1 MALKLHLV
9 SSLNSVRFFVGL
21 ALTGL
26 IGIVQPPQSL
36 AQGSLRIEIT
46 GVGSKLIPVAVP
58 PLDAHEPHAK
68 LAQITAEV
76 LKANLSRSGS
86 INLIPTGAPQPA
98 LNETTPLGA
107 ALWTTWNDRGAAAL
121 VVGSVTAGTE
131 GRVETRFVLLDV
143 QRKVSLGGLSINAP
157 ATEMEAR
164 RTGHRIADFIYEKLT
179 AEPGFFATRLAFVRK
194 DGDTFSLIIS
204 DSDGQNAQVALRS
217 QQPVI
222 SLAWSPD
229 GSKLAY
235 VSFET
240 RDGINKPIVYTHTLA
255 SGTRTIVANQ
265 KGSNSSPT
273 WSPDSRQLA
282 VVLSQDGVSQI
293 YLVNPDGS
301 NLRRVSRG
309 NSIDTEPAFSPD
321 GRFLYFT
328 SDRGGTA
335 QIYRMRLDSDAPA
348 ERITFNASFNGRP
361 QVSPDGKTL
370 LFVTRREGLFRIAV
384 MNLASREEILISDG
398 PKDDSPSFA
407 PNGRW
412 IIYSSRFKGRDVMTA
427 VSQDGKLRSRL
438 SADGGAVKG
447 PAWGRLP

>member
-1 MALKLHLV
+1 MSLYLNRYRVFEHLKALVGFVVIGCLWAATTSV
-9 SSLNSVRFFVGL
+9 SFG
-21 ALTGL
+21 
-26 IGIVQPPQSL
+26 QSP
-36 AQGSLRIEIT
+36 LRIEIT
-46 GVGSKLIPVAVP
+46 GVGTKLIPVAIP
-58 PLDAHEPHAK
+58 PLDAQDSQAR
-68 LAQITAEV
+68 LAQITSEV
-76 LKANLSRSGS
+76 LRNNLSRSGS
-86 INLIPTGAPQPA
+86 INLIPTGTPQPA
-98 LNETTPLGA
+98 LNESTPVA
-107 ALWTTWNDRGAAAL
+107 SIWAPWSDRGAAAM
-121 VVGSVTAGTE
+121 VVGSLTSVTD
-131 GRVETRFVLLDV
+131 GRMETRFVLLDV
-143 QRKVSLGGLSINAP
+143 QRKLSLGGLSINAP

-164 RTGHRIADFIYEKLT
+164 RTGHRIADFVYEKLT
-179 AEPGFFATRLAFVRK
+179 GEPGFFATRLAFVRK
-194 DGDTFSLIIS
+194 DKDTFSLIIS

-240 RDGINKPIVYTHTLA
+240 RDGINKPVVYTHTLA
-255 SGTRTIVANQ
+255 NGARTIVANE

-282 VVLSQDGVSQI
+282 VVLSRDGVSQI
-293 YLVNPDGS
+293 YLVNPDGT

-335 QIYRMRLDSDAPA
+335 QIYRLRLDSEGPA
-348 ERITFNASFNGRP
+348 ERITFSSSFNGRP
-361 QVSPDGKTL
+361 QISPDGKTMVY
-370 LFVTRREGLFRIAV
+370 VTRREGLFRIAT
-384 MNLASREEILISDG
+384 MNLASKEETLISDG

-438 SADGGAVKG
+438 SADGGAVRG
-447 PAWGRLP
+447 PAWGKLP

>member
-1 MALKLHLV
+1 MALPFYRVKQLTR
-9 SSLNSVRFFVGL
+9 VRFFFGL
-21 ALTGL
+21 AFAGL
-26 IGIVQPPQSL
+26 IGMVQPSQSL

-58 PLDAHEPHAK
+58 PLDVQEPQAK

-86 INLIPTGAPQPA
+86 ITLIPTGTPQPA
-98 LNETTPLGA
+98 LNETTPVA
-107 ALWTTWNDRGAAAL
+107 PLWAPWNDRGAAAL
-121 VVGSVTAGTE
+121 VVGSVTAGAE

-255 SGTRTIVANQ
+255 NGARTIVANQ

-361 QVSPDGKTL
+361 QISPDGKTL
-370 LFVTRREGLFRIAV
+370 LYVTRREGLFRIAV
-384 MNLASREEILISDG
+384 MNLASREETLISDG

-438 SADGGAVKG
+438 SADGGAVRG